1 MTRTIVESKTRTT
14 VIGFDQPF
22 CVIGERINPTG
33 RKKLAAELE
42 AGDFSTVEKDAL
54 EQVACG
60 AAVLDVN
67 AGVVYN
73 SNPNPNETEPPL
85 MQKLI
90 ALVQGLVDIPL
101 CIDSSVPAAL
111 EAGLETCEG
120 RPLLNSV
127 TGEEERLEHVL
138 PLVKKYNVP
147 VVAISNDDTG
157 ISENPDVRFE
167 VAKKIVE
174 RAADFGIPAHD
185 IVVDPLVMP
194 IGAMATA
201 GQQVFALVRRLR
213 QELGVN
219 TTCGASNVSFGLP
232 NRHGI
237 NKAFLPMAITA
248 GMTSAIMN
256 PVQPGISDTKL
267 EERLAALRALGI
279 PVPEKESLDLD
290 ALAVLLGMGRRRPTP
305 SSEMEAIR
313 AANMLMNNDPHGAA
327 WIHFNKPAAGEDA
340 GGGRGRREGR
350 RRRAVA

>member
-1 MTRTIVESKTRTT
+1 MTRTVIESKSKTT
-14 VIGFDQPF
+14 VIGFDEPF

-42 AGDFSTVEKDAL
+42 AGDFSTVERDAL
-54 EQVACG
+54 EQAACG
-60 AAVLDVN
+60 AMVLDIN

-85 MQKLI
+85 MRRMI
-90 ALVQGLVDIPL
+90 ELVQGLVDIPL

-111 EAGLETCEG
+111 EAGLEAAEG

-127 TGEEERLEHVL
+127 TGEEERLEQVL

-157 ISENPDVRFE
+157 ISEDPDVRFA

-194 IGAMATA
+194 IGAMASA

-213 QELGVN
+213 EELGVN
-219 TTCGASNVSFGLP
+219 TTCGASNISFGLP
-232 NRHGI
+232 HRHGI
-237 NKAFLPMAITA
+237 NAAFLPMAIA
-248 GMTSAIMN
+248 SGMTSAIMN
-256 PVQPGISDTKL
+256 PT
-267 EERLAALRALGI
+267 R
-279 PVPEKESLDLD
+279 PV
-290 ALAVLLGMGRRRPTP
+290 
-305 SSEMEAIR
+305 EMEAVR
-313 AANMLMNNDPHGAA
+313 AANLLMNHDPHGAE
-327 WIHFNKPAAGEDA
+327 WIKFSRVLDAVEAGTPFPEAAKAASEARGA
-340 GGGRGRREGR
+340 SGGRRGGR
-350 RRRAVA
+350 RRRG